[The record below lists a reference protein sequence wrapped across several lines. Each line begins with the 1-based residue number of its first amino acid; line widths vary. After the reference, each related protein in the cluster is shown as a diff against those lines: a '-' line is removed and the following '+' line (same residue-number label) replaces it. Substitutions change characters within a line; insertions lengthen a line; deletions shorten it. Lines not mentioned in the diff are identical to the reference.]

1 MSLPRLSASLSIAAL
16 LLGSALSPLAMAH
29 AHLKAQAPAANTTAA
44 APSELRLSFSEAVEA
59 SFSQVTL
66 TDASGAPVATAPPAT
81 TPGDAKVLVV
91 RPAAPLSPG
100 RYQVQWR
107 VVSVDTHKSDGTYS
121 FTVGP

>member
-1 MSLPRLSASLSIAAL
+1 MPLPRPSASMSIAAL

-29 AHLKAQAPAANTTAA
+29 AHLEAQAPAANSTTST
-44 APSELRLSFSEAVEA
+44 PSELRLSFSEAVEA
-59 SFSQVTL
+59 SFSQVTI
-66 TDASGAPVATAPPAT
+66 TDAAGAPVATAPPAT
-81 TPGDAKVLVV
+81 TPSDAKVLVV
-91 RPAAPLSPG
+91 RPAALLSAG